1 VRIERRV
8 FRYVEYELYNYDST
22 KKELERF
29 REEILESSPSPPEI
43 KVQSG
48 LGDPTAK
55 KVEKILTTT
64 YIARAEQTINAIEKS
79 LNMLTDLHRMLFK
92 LKYQDCLPW
101 QEVTIE
107 LEISERTYFRIRREL
122 VVMVAQQLGLINIG

>member
-1 VRIERRV
+1 MRIERRV
-8 FRYVEYELYNYDST
+8 FRYVEYELYNYDIT
-22 KKELERF
+22 KKELERC
-29 REEILESSPSPPEI
+29 REEILESSPAPPEV

-55 KVEKILTTT
+55 KAEELSTST
-64 YIARAEQTINAIEKS
+64 YIARAEQTINAIERS

-107 LEISERTYFRIRREL
+107 LEISDRTYFRIRREL
-122 VVMVAQQLGLINIG
+122 VVTVAQQLGLINIG

>member
-1 VRIERRV
+1 MRIERRV
-8 FRYVEYELYNYDST
+8 FRYVEYELYNYDIT
-22 KKELERF
+22 KKELERC

-48 LGDPTAK
+48 RGDPTAK
-55 KVEKILTTT
+55 KVEKLLTST
-64 YIARAEQTINAIEKS
+64 YIARAEQTINAIERS

>member
-1 VRIERRV
+1 MRIERRV
-8 FRYVEYELYNYDST
+8 FRYVEYELYNYDNT
-22 KKELERF
+22 KKELERC

-64 YIARAEQTINAIEKS
+64 YIARAEQTVNAIEKS

-92 LKYQDCLPW
+92 FKYQDCLPW

>member
-1 VRIERRV
+1 MRIERRV
-8 FRYVEYELYNYDST
+8 FRYVEYELYNYDIT
-22 KKELERF
+22 KKELERC
-29 REEILESSPSPPEI
+29 REEILESSPAPPEV

-55 KVEKILTTT
+55 KAEELSTST
-64 YIARAEQTINAIEKS
+64 YIARAEQTINAIERS

-107 LEISERTYFRIRREL
+107 LEISDRTYFRIRREL

>member
-1 VRIERRV
+1 MRIERRV

>member
-1 VRIERRV
+1 MRIERRV
-8 FRYVEYELYNYDST
+8 FRYVEYELYNYDNT
-22 KKELERF
+22 KKELERC

-48 LGDPTAK
+48 LGDPTSK
-55 KVEKILTTT
+55 KVELLTST
-64 YIARAEQTINAIEKS
+64 YIARAEQTINAIERS
-79 LNMLTDLHRMLFK
+79 LNMLTDMHRMLFK

-107 LEISERTYFRIRREL
+107 MEISERTYFRIRREL
-122 VVMVAQQLGLINIG
+122 VVTVAQQLGLINIG

>member
-1 VRIERRV
+1 MRIERRV
-8 FRYVEYELYNYDST
+8 FRYVEYELYNYDNT
-22 KKELERF
+22 KKELERC

-64 YIARAEQTINAIEKS
+64 YIARAEQTIKAIEKS
-79 LNMLTDLHRMLFK
+79 LDMLTDLHRMLFK